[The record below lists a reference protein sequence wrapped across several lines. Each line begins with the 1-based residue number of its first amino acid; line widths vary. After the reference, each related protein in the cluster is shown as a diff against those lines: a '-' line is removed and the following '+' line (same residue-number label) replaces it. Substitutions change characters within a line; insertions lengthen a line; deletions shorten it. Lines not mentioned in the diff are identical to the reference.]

1 MTEKILRERDVAQL
15 DGGLSRSTRWR
26 LERDG
31 FYPKRRKL
39 GRHSV
44 GWKESEITEWLKDP
58 EGWAEKSA
66 QAAA

>member
-1 MTEKILRERDVAQL
+1 MKEKILRERDVAQL

-31 FYPKRRKL
+31 LYPRRRKI
-39 GRHSV
+39 GRHAV
-44 GWKESEITEWLKDP
+44 GWLESEIDEWVKDP
-58 EGWAEKSA
+58 EGWAAKYG